1 MHTPRKAILVS
12 QENLHVIQQENAN
25 GFQRTW
31 NPTLPA
37 FIKGGFQSKQSTL
50 GFLLELQIG
59 EHNATTC
66 MFVLAKCPPVAE
78 EVQSFPNIPQAIAE
92 VFFKQPFV
100 NKRKAIPSPFK

>member
-1 MHTPRKAILVS
+1 MHTPCNAILVS

-31 NPTLPA
+31 NPALPA
-37 FIKGGFQSKQSTL
+37 FIKGRFQSKQSTS

-59 EHNATTC
+59 EHNTTTR
-66 MFVLAKCPPVAE
+66 VPVRAKCPPIAE
-78 EVQSFPNIPQAIAE
+78 EVQSFPNIPQAIAG

-100 NKRKAIPSPFK
+100 SKRKVISSPFK